1 MKPQTQTLSYEKVQ
15 AKDEKTH
22 PSLFAFTWPIFIEI
36 SLHMLMGSA
45 DTLMLSQYSD
55 NSVAAVGVSNQ
66 LLNLLIVMFSFI
78 TTGTTIVI
86 AQLLGADRKQEATQ
100 VAYVSLGTNF
110 LISFVISLLMFVFAV
125 PILHMMGLSSE
136 LMPDASV
143 FLQIVG
149 LLSFIQAL
157 IMTYSA
163 ILKSYGYSRDTMYVT
178 IGMNLLNVA
187 GNYLVIFG
195 PFGFPV
201 LGVMGVAFSTSL
213 ARLIGL
219 MAMILIVRGRI
230 GLRFSLKSM
239 FHIQRTHLKKL
250 LKIGVP
256 SAGEQLSYNGSQMI
270 ITLFITFMGTQALA
284 AKVYTQNLMMFI
296 MLFGAAISQGT
307 QILIGRHIGAKEFDA
322 AYRRCM
328 KSLYWAIAISLLSS
342 TALSLSSTHLLTF
355 FTSNHEII
363 QIAATLLLLT
373 IILEPGRSFN
383 MVIINS
389 LRAAGDAKFPVYM
402 AMISMWGIGIPIAY
416 LLGIQLEMGLIGVW
430 LSFIVDEWVRGI
442 FMYKRWRSRVWTE
455 YRFSST

>member
-1 MKPQTQTLSYEKVQ
+1 MKPQALTIQKVQ
-15 AKDEKTH
+15 AKSEKSH
-22 PSLFAFTWPIFIEI
+22 PSLFALTWPIFIEI
-36 SLHMLMGSA
+36 SLYMLMGSA

-86 AQLLGADRKQEATQ
+86 AQLLGAGRNQEATL

-110 LISFVISLLMFVFAV
+110 LISFAISLLMFVLAV
-125 PILHMMGLSSE
+125 PILHIMGLSSE
-136 LMPDASV
+136 LMPDATV

-163 ILKSYGYSRDTMYVT
+163 ILKSYGFTRDTMYVT

-201 LGVMGVAFSTSL
+201 LGVMGVALSTSF

-219 MAMILIVRGRI
+219 TAMILIVRNRI
-230 GLRFSLKSM
+230 GLQFSFKQM
-239 FHIQRTHLKKL
+239 FYIQRTHLKKL
-250 LKIGVP
+250 LKIGIP

-307 QILIGRHIGAKEFDA
+307 QILIGRLIGAKEFDA

-342 TALSLSSTHLLTF
+342 TALSLSSTHLLIF
-355 FTSNHEII
+355 FTSNSEII
-363 QIAATLLLLT
+363 QIASLLLILT

-383 MVIINS
+383 IVIINS

-402 AMISMWGIGIPIAY
+402 AMISMWGIGLPIAY

-430 LSFIVDEWVRGI
+430 ISFIVDEWVRGI
-442 FMYKRWRSRVWTE
+442 FMYRRWRSRVWTE
-455 YRFSST
+455 YRFTST

>member
-1 MKPQTQTLSYEKVQ
+1 
-15 AKDEKTH
+15 
-22 PSLFAFTWPIFIEI
+22 
-36 SLHMLMGSA
+36 
-45 DTLMLSQYSD
+45 
-55 NSVAAVGVSNQ
+55 
-66 LLNLLIVMFSFI
+66 MFSFI

-86 AQLLGADRKQEATQ
+86 AQLLGASRKQEATQ

-110 LISFVISLLMFVFAV
+110 LISFVISLLMFVLAV

-136 LMPDASV
+136 LMPDATV

-163 ILKSYGYSRDTMYVT
+163 ILKSYGFTRDTMYVT

-201 LGVMGVAFSTSL
+201 LGVMGVALSTSF

-219 MAMILIVRGRI
+219 TAMILIVRHRI
-230 GLRFSLKSM
+230 GLRFSFKRM
-239 FHIQRTHLKKL
+239 FYIQRTHLKKL
-250 LKIGVP
+250 LKIGIP

-307 QILIGRHIGAKEFDA
+307 QILIGRLIGAKEFDA

-355 FTSNHEII
+355 FTSNSEII
-363 QIAATLLLLT
+363 QIASLLLILT

-402 AMISMWGIGIPIAY
+402 AMISMWGIGLPIAY

-430 LSFIVDEWVRGI
+430 ISFIVDEWVRGI
-442 FMYKRWRSRVWTE
+442 FMYRRWRSRVWKE
-455 YRFSST
+455 YRFTST

>member
-1 MKPQTQTLSYEKVQ
+1 MKPQALTIQKVQ
-15 AKDEKTH
+15 AKSEKSH
-22 PSLFAFTWPIFIEI
+22 PSLFALTWPIFIEI
-36 SLHMLMGSA
+36 SLYMLMGSA

-86 AQLLGADRKQEATQ
+86 AQLLGASRKQEATQ

-110 LISFVISLLMFVFAV
+110 LISFVISLLMFVLAV

-136 LMPDASV
+136 LMPDATV

-163 ILKSYGYSRDTMYVT
+163 ILKSYGFTRDTMYVT

-201 LGVMGVAFSTSL
+201 LGVMGVALSTSF

-219 MAMILIVRGRI
+219 TAMILIVRHRI
-230 GLRFSLKSM
+230 GLRFSFKRM
-239 FHIQRTHLKKL
+239 FYIQRTHLKKL
-250 LKIGVP
+250 LKIGIP

-307 QILIGRHIGAKEFDA
+307 QILIGRLIGAKEFDA

-355 FTSNHEII
+355 FTSNSEII
-363 QIAATLLLLT
+363 QIASLLLILT

-402 AMISMWGIGIPIAY
+402 AMISMWGIGLPIAY
-416 LLGIQLEMGLIGVW
+416 LLGIQFEMGLIGVW
-430 LSFIVDEWVRGI
+430 ISFIVDEWVRGI
-442 FMYKRWRSRVWTE
+442 FMYRRWRSRVWTE
-455 YRFSST
+455 YRFTST

>member
-1 MKPQTQTLSYEKVQ
+1 MKPQALTIQKVQ
-15 AKDEKTH
+15 AKSEKSH
-22 PSLFAFTWPIFIEI
+22 PSLFALTWPIFIEI
-36 SLHMLMGSA
+36 SLYMLMGSA

-86 AQLLGADRKQEATQ
+86 AQLLGAGRKQEATQ

-110 LISFVISLLMFVFAV
+110 LISFVISLLMFVLAV

-136 LMPDASV
+136 LMPDATV

-163 ILKSYGYSRDTMYVT
+163 ILKSYGFTRDTMYVT

-201 LGVMGVAFSTSL
+201 LGVMGVALSTSF

-219 MAMILIVRGRI
+219 TAMILIVRHRI
-230 GLRFSLKSM
+230 GLRFSFKRM
-239 FHIQRTHLKKL
+239 FYIQRTHLKKL
-250 LKIGVP
+250 LKIGIP

-270 ITLFITFMGTQALA
+270 ITLFIPFMGTQALA

-307 QILIGRHIGAKEFDA
+307 QILIGRLIGAKEFDA

-328 KSLYWAIAISLLSS
+328 KSLYWAIGISLLSS
-342 TALSLSSTHLLTF
+342 TALSLSSTHLLT
-355 FTSNHEII
+355 
-363 QIAATLLLLT
+363 
-373 IILEPGRSFN
+373 
-383 MVIINS
+383 
-389 LRAAGDAKFPVYM
+389 
-402 AMISMWGIGIPIAY
+402 
-416 LLGIQLEMGLIGVW
+416 
-430 LSFIVDEWVRGI
+430 
-442 FMYKRWRSRVWTE
+442 
-455 YRFSST
+455 

>member
-1 MKPQTQTLSYEKVQ
+1 MKPQALTIQKVQ
-15 AKDEKTH
+15 AKSEKSH
-22 PSLFAFTWPIFIEI
+22 PSLFALTWPIFIEI
-36 SLHMLMGSA
+36 SLYMLMGSA

-86 AQLLGADRKQEATQ
+86 AQLLGASRKQEATQ

-110 LISFVISLLMFVFAV
+110 LISFVISLLMFVLAV

-136 LMPDASV
+136 LMPDATV

-163 ILKSYGYSRDTMYVT
+163 ILKSYGFTRDTMYVT

-201 LGVMGVAFSTSL
+201 LGVMGVALSTSF

-219 MAMILIVRGRI
+219 TAMILIVRHRI
-230 GLRFSLKSM
+230 GLQFSFKRM
-239 FHIQRTHLKKL
+239 FYIQRTHLKKL
-250 LKIGVP
+250 LKIGIP

-307 QILIGRHIGAKEFDA
+307 QILIGRLIGAKEFDA

-355 FTSNHEII
+355 FTSNSEII
-363 QIAATLLLLT
+363 QIASLLLILT

-402 AMISMWGIGIPIAY
+402 AMISMWGIGLPIAY

-430 LSFIVDEWVRGI
+430 ISFIVDEWVRGI
-442 FMYKRWRSRVWTE
+442 FMYRRWRSRIWTE
-455 YRFSST
+455 YRFTST

>member
-1 MKPQTQTLSYEKVQ
+1 MKPQALTIQKVQ
-15 AKDEKTH
+15 AKSEKSH
-22 PSLFAFTWPIFIEI
+22 PSLFALTWPIFIEI
-36 SLHMLMGSA
+36 SLYMLMGSA

-86 AQLLGADRKQEATQ
+86 AQLLGAGRKQDATQ

-110 LISFVISLLMFVFAV
+110 LISFVISLLMFVLAV

-136 LMPDASV
+136 LMPDATV

-163 ILKSYGYSRDTMYVT
+163 ILKSYGFTRDTMYVT

-201 LGVMGVAFSTSL
+201 LGVMGVALSTSF

-219 MAMILIVRGRI
+219 TAMILIVRHRI
-230 GLRFSLKSM
+230 GLQFSFKRM
-239 FHIQRTHLKKL
+239 FYIQRTHLKKL
-250 LKIGVP
+250 LKIGIP

-307 QILIGRHIGAKEFDA
+307 QILIGRLIGAKEFDA

-355 FTSNHEII
+355 FTSNSEII
-363 QIAATLLLLT
+363 QIASLLLILT

-402 AMISMWGIGIPIAY
+402 AMISMWGIGLPIAY

-430 LSFIVDEWVRGI
+430 ISFIVDEWVRGI
-442 FMYKRWRSRVWTE
+442 FMYRRWRSRVWTE
-455 YRFSST
+455 YRFTST

>member
-1 MKPQTQTLSYEKVQ
+1 MKSQTLSYEKVQ

-22 PSLFAFTWPIFIEI
+22 PSLFALTWPIFIEI
-36 SLHMLMGSA
+36 SLYMLMGSA

-110 LISFVISLLMFVFAV
+110 LISFVISLLMFMLAV

-136 LMPDASV
+136 LMPDAAV

-163 ILKSYGYSRDTMYVT
+163 ILKSYGYTRDTMYVT

-219 MAMILIVRGRI
+219 MAMILIVRRRI

-239 FHIQRTHLKKL
+239 FHIQRTHLKRL
-250 LKIGVP
+250 LKIGIP

-402 AMISMWGIGIPIAY
+402 AMISMWGIGLPIAY

-430 LSFIVDEWVRGI
+430 ISFIVDEWIRGI
-442 FMYKRWRSRVWTE
+442 FMYRRWRSRVWTE

>member
-1 MKPQTQTLSYEKVQ
+1 MKSQTLSYEKVQ

-22 PSLFAFTWPIFIEI
+22 PSLFALTWPIFIEI
-36 SLHMLMGSA
+36 SLYMLMGSA

-86 AQLLGADRKQEATQ
+86 AQLLGADRKQEAAQ

-110 LISFVISLLMFVFAV
+110 LISFVISLLMFVLAV

-136 LMPDASV
+136 LMPDAAV

-163 ILKSYGYSRDTMYVT
+163 ILKSYGYTRDTMYVT

-219 MAMILIVRGRI
+219 MAMILIVGRRI

-250 LKIGVP
+250 LKIGIP

-328 KSLYWAIAISLLSS
+328 KSLYWAIGISLLSS

-355 FTSNHEII
+355 FTSNREII

-402 AMISMWGIGIPIAY
+402 AMISMWGIGLPIAY
-416 LLGIQLEMGLIGVW
+416 LLGIQLEMGLIGIW
-430 LSFIVDEWVRGI
+430 ISFIVDEWVRGI
-442 FMYKRWRSRVWTE
+442 FMYRRWRSRVWTE

>member
-1 MKPQTQTLSYEKVQ
+1 MKPQALTIQKVQ
-15 AKDEKTH
+15 AKSEKSH
-22 PSLFAFTWPIFIEI
+22 PSLFALTWPIFIEI
-36 SLHMLMGSA
+36 SLYMLMGSA

-86 AQLLGADRKQEATQ
+86 AQLLGAGRKQEATL

-110 LISFVISLLMFVFAV
+110 LISFVISLLMFVLAV
-125 PILHMMGLSSE
+125 PILHIMGLSSE
-136 LMPDASV
+136 LMPDATV

-163 ILKSYGYSRDTMYVT
+163 ILKSYGFTRDTMYVT

-201 LGVMGVAFSTSL
+201 LGVMGVALSTSF

-219 MAMILIVRGRI
+219 TAMILIVRHRI
-230 GLRFSLKSM
+230 GLRFSFKRM
-239 FHIQRTHLKKL
+239 FYIQRTHLKKL
-250 LKIGVP
+250 LKIGIP

-307 QILIGRHIGAKEFDA
+307 QILIGRLIGAKEFDA

-355 FTSNHEII
+355 FTSNSEII
-363 QIAATLLLLT
+363 QIASLLLILT
-373 IILEPGRSFN
+373 IVLEPGRSFN

-402 AMISMWGIGIPIAY
+402 AMISMWGIGLPIAY

-430 LSFIVDEWVRGI
+430 ISFIVDEWVRGI
-442 FMYKRWRSRVWTE
+442 FMYRRWRSRVWTE
-455 YRFSST
+455 YRFTST

>member
-1 MKPQTQTLSYEKVQ
+1 MKPQALTIQKVQ
-15 AKDEKTH
+15 AKSEKSH
-22 PSLFAFTWPIFIEI
+22 PSLFALTWPIFIEI
-36 SLHMLMGSA
+36 SLYMLMGSA

-86 AQLLGADRKQEATQ
+86 AQLLGAGRKQEATQ

-110 LISFVISLLMFVFAV
+110 LISFVISLLMFVLAV
-125 PILHMMGLSSE
+125 PILTMMGLSSE
-136 LMPDASV
+136 LMPDATV

-163 ILKSYGYSRDTMYVT
+163 ILKSYGFTRDTMYVT
-178 IGMNLLNVA
+178 IGMNVLNVA

-201 LGVMGVAFSTSL
+201 LGVMGVALSTSF

-219 MAMILIVRGRI
+219 TAMILIVRHRI
-230 GLRFSLKSM
+230 GLRFSFKRM
-239 FHIQRTHLKKL
+239 FYIQRTHLKKL
-250 LKIGVP
+250 LKIGIP

-307 QILIGRHIGAKEFDA
+307 QILIGRLIGAKEFDA

-355 FTSNHEII
+355 FTSNSEII
-363 QIAATLLLLT
+363 QIASLLLILT

-402 AMISMWGIGIPIAY
+402 AMISMWGIGLPIAY

-430 LSFIVDEWVRGI
+430 ISFIVDEWVRGI
-442 FMYKRWRSRVWTE
+442 FMYRRWRSRVWTE
-455 YRFSST
+455 YRFTST

>member
-1 MKPQTQTLSYEKVQ
+1 MKPQALTIQKVQ
-15 AKDEKTH
+15 AKSEKSH
-22 PSLFAFTWPIFIEI
+22 PSLFALTWPIFIEI
-36 SLHMLMGSA
+36 SLYMLMGSA

-86 AQLLGADRKQEATQ
+86 AQLLGAGRNQEATL

-110 LISFVISLLMFVFAV
+110 LISFVISLLMFVLAV
-125 PILHMMGLSSE
+125 PILHIMGLSSE
-136 LMPDASV
+136 LMPDATV

-163 ILKSYGYSRDTMYVT
+163 ILKSYGFTRDTMYVT

-201 LGVMGVAFSTSL
+201 LGVMGVALSTSF

-219 MAMILIVRGRI
+219 TAMILIVRHRI
-230 GLRFSLKSM
+230 GLRFSFKRM
-239 FHIQRTHLKKL
+239 FYIQRTHLKKL
-250 LKIGVP
+250 LKIGIP

-307 QILIGRHIGAKEFDA
+307 QILIGRLIGAKEFDA

-328 KSLYWAIAISLLSS
+328 KSLYWAIAISLISS

-355 FTSNHEII
+355 FTSNSEII
-363 QIAATLLLLT
+363 QIASLLLILT
-373 IILEPGRSFN
+373 IVLEPGRSFN

-402 AMISMWGIGIPIAY
+402 AMISMWGIGLPIAY

-430 LSFIVDEWVRGI
+430 ISFIVDEWVRGI
-442 FMYKRWRSRVWTE
+442 FMYRRWRSRVWTD
-455 YRFSST
+455 YRFTST

>member
-1 MKPQTQTLSYEKVQ
+1 MKPQALTIQKVQ
-15 AKDEKTH
+15 AKSEKFH
-22 PSLFAFTWPIFIEI
+22 PSLFALTWPIFIEI
-36 SLHMLMGSA
+36 SLYMLMGSA

-86 AQLLGADRKQEATQ
+86 AQLLGAGRKQEATQ

-110 LISFVISLLMFVFAV
+110 LISFVISLLMFVLAV

-136 LMPDASV
+136 LMPDATV

-163 ILKSYGYSRDTMYVT
+163 ILKSYGFTRDTMYVT

-201 LGVMGVAFSTSL
+201 LGVMGVALSTSF

-219 MAMILIVRGRI
+219 TAMILIVRHRI
-230 GLRFSLKSM
+230 GLRFSFKRM
-239 FHIQRTHLKKL
+239 FYIQRTHLKKL
-250 LKIGVP
+250 LKIGIP

-307 QILIGRHIGAKEFDA
+307 QILIGRLIGAKEFDA

-355 FTSNHEII
+355 FTSNSEII
-363 QIAATLLLLT
+363 QIASVLLILT

-402 AMISMWGIGIPIAY
+402 AMISMWGIGLPIAY

-430 LSFIVDEWVRGI
+430 ISFIVDEWVRGI
-442 FMYKRWRSRVWTE
+442 FMYRRWRSRVWTE
-455 YRFSST
+455 YRFTST

>member
-1 MKPQTQTLSYEKVQ
+1 MKPQALTIQKVQ
-15 AKDEKTH
+15 AKSEKSH
-22 PSLFAFTWPIFIEI
+22 PSLFALTWPIFIEI
-36 SLHMLMGSA
+36 SLYMLMGSA

-86 AQLLGADRKQEATQ
+86 AQLLGAGRKQEATQ

-110 LISFVISLLMFVFAV
+110 LISFVISLLMFVLAV

-136 LMPDASV
+136 LMPDATV

-163 ILKSYGYSRDTMYVT
+163 ILKSYGFTRDTMYVT

-195 PFGFPV
+195 PFGLPV
-201 LGVMGVAFSTSL
+201 LGVMGVALSTSF

-219 MAMILIVRGRI
+219 TAMILFVRHRI
-230 GLRFSLKSM
+230 GLQFSFKQM
-239 FHIQRTHLKKL
+239 FYIQRTHLKKL
-250 LKIGVP
+250 LKIGIP

-307 QILIGRHIGAKEFDA
+307 QILIGRLIGAKEFDA

-355 FTSNHEII
+355 FTSNSEII
-363 QIAATLLLLT
+363 QIASVLLILT

-402 AMISMWGIGIPIAY
+402 AMISMWGIGLPIAY

-430 LSFIVDEWVRGI
+430 ISFIVDEWIRGI
-442 FMYKRWRSRVWTE
+442 FMYRRWRSRVWTE
-455 YRFSST
+455 YRFTST

>member
-1 MKPQTQTLSYEKVQ
+1 MKPQALTIQKVQ
-15 AKDEKTH
+15 AKSEKSH
-22 PSLFAFTWPIFIEI
+22 PSLFALTWPIFIEI
-36 SLHMLMGSA
+36 SLYMLMGSA

-86 AQLLGADRKQEATQ
+86 AQLLGASRKQEATQ

-110 LISFVISLLMFVFAV
+110 LISFVISLLMFVLAV

-136 LMPDASV
+136 LMPDATV

-163 ILKSYGYSRDTMYVT
+163 ILKSYGFTRDTMYVT

-201 LGVMGVAFSTSL
+201 LGVMGVALSTSF

-219 MAMILIVRGRI
+219 TAMILIVRHRI
-230 GLRFSLKSM
+230 GLRFSFKRM
-239 FHIQRTHLKKL
+239 FYIQRTHLKKL
-250 LKIGVP
+250 LKIGIP

-270 ITLFITFMGTQALA
+270 ITLFITFMSTQALA

-307 QILIGRHIGAKEFDA
+307 QILIGRLIGAKEFDA

-355 FTSNHEII
+355 FTSNSEII
-363 QIAATLLLLT
+363 QIASVLLILT

-402 AMISMWGIGIPIAY
+402 AMISMWGIGLPIAY

-430 LSFIVDEWVRGI
+430 ISFIVDEWVRGI
-442 FMYKRWRSRVWTE
+442 FMYRRWRSRVWTE
-455 YRFSST
+455 YRFTST

>member
-1 MKPQTQTLSYEKVQ
+1 MKSQTLSYEKVQ

-22 PSLFAFTWPIFIEI
+22 PSLFALTWPIFIEI
-36 SLHMLMGSA
+36 SLYMLMGSA

-86 AQLLGADRKQEATQ
+86 SQLLGADRKQEATQ

-110 LISFVISLLMFVFAV
+110 LISFVISLLMFMLAV

-136 LMPDASV
+136 LMPDAAV

-163 ILKSYGYSRDTMYVT
+163 ILKSYGYTRDTMYVT

-219 MAMILIVRGRI
+219 MAMILIVRRRI

-250 LKIGVP
+250 LKIGIP

-328 KSLYWAIAISLLSS
+328 KSLFWAIAISLLSS

-402 AMISMWGIGIPIAY
+402 AMISMWGIGLPIAY
-416 LLGIQLEMGLIGVW
+416 LLGIQLEMGLIGIW
-430 LSFIVDEWVRGI
+430 ISFIVDEWVRGI
-442 FMYKRWRSRVWTE
+442 FMYRRWRSRVWTE

>member
-1 MKPQTQTLSYEKVQ
+1 MKPQALTIQKVQ
-15 AKDEKTH
+15 AKSEKSH
-22 PSLFAFTWPIFIEI
+22 PSLFALTWPIFIEI
-36 SLHMLMGSA
+36 SLYMLMGSA

-86 AQLLGADRKQEATQ
+86 AQLLGAGRKQEATQ

-110 LISFVISLLMFVFAV
+110 LISFVISLLMFVLAV

-136 LMPDASV
+136 LMPDATV

-163 ILKSYGYSRDTMYVT
+163 ILKSYGFTRDTMYVT

-201 LGVMGVAFSTSL
+201 LGVMGVALSTSF

-219 MAMILIVRGRI
+219 TAMILIVRHRI
-230 GLRFSLKSM
+230 GLQFSFKQT
-239 FHIQRTHLKKL
+239 FYIQRTHLKKL
-250 LKIGVP
+250 LKIGIP

-307 QILIGRHIGAKEFDA
+307 QILIGRLIGAKEFDA

-355 FTSNHEII
+355 FTSNSEII
-363 QIAATLLLLT
+363 QIASLLLILT

-402 AMISMWGIGIPIAY
+402 AMISMWGIGLPIAY

-430 LSFIVDEWVRGI
+430 ISFIVDEWVRGI
-442 FMYKRWRSRVWTE
+442 FMYRRWRSRVWTE
-455 YRFSST
+455 YRFTST

>member
-1 MKPQTQTLSYEKVQ
+1 MKPQALTIQKVQ
-15 AKDEKTH
+15 AKSEKSH
-22 PSLFAFTWPIFIEI
+22 PSLFALTWPIFIEI
-36 SLHMLMGSA
+36 SLYMLMGSA

-78 TTGTTIVI
+78 ATGTTIVI
-86 AQLLGADRKQEATQ
+86 AQLLGASRKQEATQ

-110 LISFVISLLMFVFAV
+110 LISFVISLLMFVLAV

-136 LMPDASV
+136 LMPDATV

-163 ILKSYGYSRDTMYVT
+163 ILKSYGFTRDTMYVT

-201 LGVMGVAFSTSL
+201 LGVMGVALSTSF

-219 MAMILIVRGRI
+219 TAMILIVRHRI
-230 GLRFSLKSM
+230 GLRFSFKRM
-239 FHIQRTHLKKL
+239 FYIQRTHLKKL
-250 LKIGVP
+250 LKIGIP

-307 QILIGRHIGAKEFDA
+307 QILIGRLIGAKEFDA

-355 FTSNHEII
+355 FTSNSEII
-363 QIAATLLLLT
+363 QIASLLLILT

-402 AMISMWGIGIPIAY
+402 AMISMWGIGLPIAY

-430 LSFIVDEWVRGI
+430 ISFIVDEWVRGI
-442 FMYKRWRSRVWTE
+442 FMYRRWRSRVWTE
-455 YRFSST
+455 YRFTST

>member
-1 MKPQTQTLSYEKVQ
+1 MKPQALTIQKVQ
-15 AKDEKTH
+15 AKSEKSH
-22 PSLFAFTWPIFIEI
+22 PSLFALTWPIFIEI
-36 SLHMLMGSA
+36 SLYMLMGSA

-86 AQLLGADRKQEATQ
+86 AQLLGAGRKQEATQ

-110 LISFVISLLMFVFAV
+110 LISFVISLLMFVLAV

-136 LMPDASV
+136 LMPDATV

-163 ILKSYGYSRDTMYVT
+163 ILKSYGFTRDTMYVT

-201 LGVMGVAFSTSL
+201 LGVMGVALSTSF

-219 MAMILIVRGRI
+219 TAMILIVRHRI
-230 GLRFSLKSM
+230 GLQFSFKRM
-239 FHIQRTHLKKL
+239 FYIQRTHLKKL
-250 LKIGVP
+250 LKIGIP

-307 QILIGRHIGAKEFDA
+307 QILIGRLIGAKEFDA

-355 FTSNHEII
+355 FTSNSEII
-363 QIAATLLLLT
+363 QIASVLLILT

-402 AMISMWGIGIPIAY
+402 AMISMWGIGLPIAY

-430 LSFIVDEWVRGI
+430 ISFIVDEWVRGI
-442 FMYKRWRSRVWTE
+442 FMYRRWRSRVWTE
-455 YRFSST
+455 YRFTST

>member
-1 MKPQTQTLSYEKVQ
+1 MKPQALTIQKVQ
-15 AKDEKTH
+15 AKSEKSH
-22 PSLFAFTWPIFIEI
+22 PSLFALTWPIFIEI
-36 SLHMLMGSA
+36 SLYMLMGSA

-55 NSVAAVGVSNQ
+55 NGVAAVGVSNQ

-86 AQLLGADRKQEATQ
+86 AQLLGASRKQEATQ

-110 LISFVISLLMFVFAV
+110 LISFVISLLMFVLAV

-136 LMPDASV
+136 LMPDATV

-163 ILKSYGYSRDTMYVT
+163 ILKSYGFTRDTMYVT

-201 LGVMGVAFSTSL
+201 LGVMGVALSTSF

-219 MAMILIVRGRI
+219 TAMILIVRHRI
-230 GLRFSLKSM
+230 GLRFSFKRM
-239 FHIQRTHLKKL
+239 FYIQRTHLKKL
-250 LKIGVP
+250 LKIGIP

-307 QILIGRHIGAKEFDA
+307 QILIGRLIGAKEFDA

-355 FTSNHEII
+355 FTSNSEII
-363 QIAATLLLLT
+363 QIASLLLILT

-402 AMISMWGIGIPIAY
+402 AIISMWGIGLPIAY

-430 LSFIVDEWVRGI
+430 ISFIVDEWVRGI
-442 FMYKRWRSRVWTE
+442 FMYRRWRSRVWTE
-455 YRFSST
+455 YRFTST

>member
-1 MKPQTQTLSYEKVQ
+1 MKPQTLTIQKVQ
-15 AKDEKTH
+15 AKSEKSH
-22 PSLFAFTWPIFIEI
+22 PSLFALTWPIFIEI
-36 SLHMLMGSA
+36 SLYMLMGSA

-86 AQLLGADRKQEATQ
+86 AQLLGAGRKQEATQ

-110 LISFVISLLMFVFAV
+110 LISFVISLLMFVLAV

-136 LMPDASV
+136 LMPDATV

-163 ILKSYGYSRDTMYVT
+163 ILKSYGFTRDTMYVT
-178 IGMNLLNVA
+178 IGMNLLNIA
-187 GNYLVIFG
+187 GNYLIIFG

-201 LGVMGVAFSTSL
+201 LGVMGVALSTSF

-219 MAMILIVRGRI
+219 TAMILIVRHRI
-230 GLRFSLKSM
+230 GLRFSFKRM
-239 FHIQRTHLKKL
+239 FYIQRTHLKKL
-250 LKIGVP
+250 LKIGIP

-307 QILIGRHIGAKEFDA
+307 QILIGRLIGAKEFDA

-355 FTSNHEII
+355 FTSNSEII
-363 QIAATLLLLT
+363 QTASLLLILT
-373 IILEPGRSFN
+373 MILEPGRSFN

-402 AMISMWGIGIPIAY
+402 AMISMWGIGLPIAY

-430 LSFIVDEWVRGI
+430 ISFIVDEWVRGI
-442 FMYKRWRSRVWTE
+442 FMYRRWRSRVWTE
-455 YRFSST
+455 YRFTST

>member
-1 MKPQTQTLSYEKVQ
+1 MKPQALTIQKVQ
-15 AKDEKTH
+15 AKSEKSH
-22 PSLFAFTWPIFIEI
+22 PSLFALTWPIFIEI
-36 SLHMLMGSA
+36 SLYMLMGSA

-86 AQLLGADRKQEATQ
+86 AQLLGAGRKQEATQ

-110 LISFVISLLMFVFAV
+110 LISFVISLLMFVLAV

-136 LMPDASV
+136 LMPDATV

-163 ILKSYGYSRDTMYVT
+163 ILKSYGFTRDTMYVT

-195 PFGFPV
+195 PFGLPV
-201 LGVMGVAFSTSL
+201 LGVMGVALSTSF

-219 MAMILIVRGRI
+219 TAMILIVRHRI
-230 GLRFSLKSM
+230 GLQYSFKQM
-239 FHIQRTHLKKL
+239 FYIQRTHLKKL
-250 LKIGVP
+250 LKIGIP

-307 QILIGRHIGAKEFDA
+307 QILIGRLIGAKEFDA

-355 FTSNHEII
+355 FTSNSEII
-363 QIAATLLLLT
+363 QIASLLLILT

-402 AMISMWGIGIPIAY
+402 AMISMWGIGLPIAY

-430 LSFIVDEWVRGI
+430 ISFIVDEWVRGI
-442 FMYKRWRSRVWTE
+442 FMYRRWRSRVWTD
-455 YRFSST
+455 YRFTST

>member
-1 MKPQTQTLSYEKVQ
+1 MKSQTLSYEKVQ

-22 PSLFAFTWPIFIEI
+22 PSLFALTWPIFIEI
-36 SLHMLMGSA
+36 SLYMLMGSA

-110 LISFVISLLMFVFAV
+110 LISFVISLLMFMLAV

-136 LMPDASV
+136 LMPDAAV

-163 ILKSYGYSRDTMYVT
+163 ILKSYGYTRDTMYVT

-219 MAMILIVRGRI
+219 MAIILIVRRRI
-230 GLRFSLKSM
+230 GLCFSLKSM

-250 LKIGVP
+250 LKIGIP

-402 AMISMWGIGIPIAY
+402 AMISMWGIGLPIAY

-430 LSFIVDEWVRGI
+430 ISFIVDEWVRGI
-442 FMYKRWRSRVWTE
+442 FMYRRWRSRVWTE

>member
-1 MKPQTQTLSYEKVQ
+1 MKPQALTIQKVQ
-15 AKDEKTH
+15 AKSEKSH
-22 PSLFAFTWPIFIEI
+22 PSLFALTWPIFIEI
-36 SLHMLMGSA
+36 SLYMLMGSA

-86 AQLLGADRKQEATQ
+86 AQLLGAGRNQEATL

-110 LISFVISLLMFVFAV
+110 LISFVISLLMFVLAV
-125 PILHMMGLSSE
+125 PILHIMGLSSE
-136 LMPDASV
+136 LMPDATV

-163 ILKSYGYSRDTMYVT
+163 ILKSYGFTRDTMYVT

-201 LGVMGVAFSTSL
+201 LGVMGVALSTSF

-219 MAMILIVRGRI
+219 TAMILIVRHRI
-230 GLRFSLKSM
+230 GLRFSFKRM
-239 FHIQRTHLKKL
+239 FYIQRTHLKKL
-250 LKIGVP
+250 LKIGIP

-307 QILIGRHIGAKEFDA
+307 QILIGRLIGAKEFDA

-355 FTSNHEII
+355 FTSNSEII
-363 QIAATLLLLT
+363 QIASLLLILT
-373 IILEPGRSFN
+373 IVLEPGRSFN

-402 AMISMWGIGIPIAY
+402 AMISMWGIGLPIAY

-430 LSFIVDEWVRGI
+430 ISFIVDEWVRGI
-442 FMYKRWRSRVWTE
+442 FMYRRWRSRVWTD
-455 YRFSST
+455 YRFTST

>member
-1 MKPQTQTLSYEKVQ
+1 MKPQALTIQKVQ
-15 AKDEKTH
+15 AKSEKSH
-22 PSLFAFTWPIFIEI
+22 PSLFALTWPIFIEI
-36 SLHMLMGSA
+36 SLYMLMGSA

-86 AQLLGADRKQEATQ
+86 AQLLGAGRNQEATL

-110 LISFVISLLMFVFAV
+110 LISFVISLLMFVLAV
-125 PILHMMGLSSE
+125 PILHIMGLSSE
-136 LMPDASV
+136 LMPDATV

-163 ILKSYGYSRDTMYVT
+163 ILKSYGFTRDTMYVT

-201 LGVMGVAFSTSL
+201 LGVMGVALSTSF

-219 MAMILIVRGRI
+219 TAMILIVRHRI
-230 GLRFSLKSM
+230 GLRFSFKRM
-239 FHIQRTHLKKL
+239 FYIQRTHLKKL
-250 LKIGVP
+250 LKIGIP

-307 QILIGRHIGAKEFDA
+307 QILIGRLIGAKEFDA

-355 FTSNHEII
+355 FTSNSEII
-363 QIAATLLLLT
+363 QIASLLLILT
-373 IILEPGRSFN
+373 IVLEPGRSFN

-402 AMISMWGIGIPIAY
+402 AMISMWGIGLPIAY

-430 LSFIVDEWVRGI
+430 ISFIVDEWVRGI
-442 FMYKRWRSRVWTE
+442 FMYRRWRSRVWTE
-455 YRFSST
+455 YRFTST

>member
-1 MKPQTQTLSYEKVQ
+1 MKPQALTIQKVQ
-15 AKDEKTH
+15 AKSEKSH
-22 PSLFAFTWPIFIEI
+22 PSLFALTWPIFIEI
-36 SLHMLMGSA
+36 SLYMLMGSA

-86 AQLLGADRKQEATQ
+86 AQLLGAGRKQDATQ

-110 LISFVISLLMFVFAV
+110 LISFVISLLMFVLAV

-136 LMPDASV
+136 LMPDATV

-163 ILKSYGYSRDTMYVT
+163 ILKSYGFTRDTMYVT
-178 IGMNLLNVA
+178 IGMNLLNIA

-201 LGVMGVAFSTSL
+201 LGVMGVALSTSF

-219 MAMILIVRGRI
+219 TAMILIVRHRI
-230 GLRFSLKSM
+230 GLRFSFKRM
-239 FHIQRTHLKKL
+239 FYIQRTHLKKL
-250 LKIGVP
+250 LKIGIP

-307 QILIGRHIGAKEFDA
+307 QILIGRLIGAKEFDA

-355 FTSNHEII
+355 FTSNSEII
-363 QIAATLLLLT
+363 QIASLLLILT

-402 AMISMWGIGIPIAY
+402 AMISMWGIGLPIAY

-430 LSFIVDEWVRGI
+430 ISFIVDEWVRGI
-442 FMYKRWRSRVWTE
+442 FMYRRWRSRIWTE
-455 YRFSST
+455 YRFTST

>member
-1 MKPQTQTLSYEKVQ
+1 MKPQALTIQKVQ
-15 AKDEKTH
+15 AKSEKSH
-22 PSLFAFTWPIFIEI
+22 PSLFALTWPIFIEI
-36 SLHMLMGSA
+36 SLYMLMGSA

-86 AQLLGADRKQEATQ
+86 AQLLGGGRKQEATQ

-110 LISFVISLLMFVFAV
+110 LISFVISLLMFVLAV

-136 LMPDASV
+136 LMPDATV

-163 ILKSYGYSRDTMYVT
+163 ILKSYGFTRDTMYVT

-201 LGVMGVAFSTSL
+201 LGVMGVALSTSF

-219 MAMILIVRGRI
+219 TAMILIVRHRI
-230 GLRFSLKSM
+230 GLQFSFKRM
-239 FHIQRTHLKKL
+239 FYIQRTHLKKL
-250 LKIGVP
+250 LKIGIP

-307 QILIGRHIGAKEFDA
+307 QILIGRLIGAKEFDA

-355 FTSNHEII
+355 FTSNSKII
-363 QIAATLLLLT
+363 QIASLLLILT

-402 AMISMWGIGIPIAY
+402 AMISMWGIGLPIAY

-430 LSFIVDEWVRGI
+430 ISFIVDEWVRGI
-442 FMYKRWRSRVWTE
+442 FMYRRWRSRVWTE
-455 YRFSST
+455 YRFTST

>member
-1 MKPQTQTLSYEKVQ
+1 MKSQTLSYEKVQ

-22 PSLFAFTWPIFIEI
+22 PSLFALTWPIFIEI
-36 SLHMLMGSA
+36 SLYMLMGSA

-110 LISFVISLLMFVFAV
+110 LISFVISLLMFMLAV

-136 LMPDASV
+136 LMPDAAV

-163 ILKSYGYSRDTMYVT
+163 ILKSYGYTRDTMYVT

-219 MAMILIVRGRI
+219 MAMILIVRRRI

-239 FHIQRTHLKKL
+239 FHIQHTHLKKL
-250 LKIGVP
+250 LKIGIP

-402 AMISMWGIGIPIAY
+402 AMISMWGIGLPIAY

-430 LSFIVDEWVRGI
+430 ISFIVDEWVRGI
-442 FMYKRWRSRVWTE
+442 FMYRRWRSRVWTE

>member
-1 MKPQTQTLSYEKVQ
+1 MKPQTLSYEKVQ
-15 AKDEKTH
+15 VKGEKTH
-22 PSLFAFTWPIFIEI
+22 PSLFALTWPIFIEI
-36 SLHMLMGSA
+36 SLYMLMGSA

-110 LISFVISLLMFVFAV
+110 LISFIISLLMFVLAV

-136 LMPDASV
+136 LMPDAAV
-143 FLQIVG
+143 FLQFVG

-163 ILKSYGYSRDTMYVT
+163 ILKSYGYTRDTMYVT

-219 MAMILIVRGRI
+219 MAMILIVRRRI

-250 LKIGVP
+250 LKIGIP

-402 AMISMWGIGIPIAY
+402 AMISMWGIGLPIAY
-416 LLGIQLEMGLIGVW
+416 LLGIQFEMGLIGVW
-430 LSFIVDEWVRGI
+430 ISFIVDEWIRGI
-442 FMYKRWRSRVWTE
+442 FMYRRWRSRVWTE

>member
-1 MKPQTQTLSYEKVQ
+1 MKPQALTIQKVQ
-15 AKDEKTH
+15 AKSEKSH
-22 PSLFAFTWPIFIEI
+22 PSLFALTWPIFIEI
-36 SLHMLMGSA
+36 SLYMLMGSA

-86 AQLLGADRKQEATQ
+86 AQLLGASRKQEATQ

-110 LISFVISLLMFVFAV
+110 LISFVISLLMFVLAV

-136 LMPDASV
+136 LMPDATV

-163 ILKSYGYSRDTMYVT
+163 ILKSYGFTRDTMYVT

-201 LGVMGVAFSTSL
+201 LGVMGVALSTSF

-219 MAMILIVRGRI
+219 TAMILIVRHRI
-230 GLRFSLKSM
+230 GLRFSFKRM
-239 FHIQRTHLKKL
+239 FYIQRTHLKKL
-250 LKIGVP
+250 LKIGIP

-307 QILIGRHIGAKEFDA
+307 QILIGRLIGAKEFDA

-355 FTSNHEII
+355 FTSNSEII
-363 QIAATLLLLT
+363 QIASLLLILT

-402 AMISMWGIGIPIAY
+402 AMISMWGIGLPIAY

-430 LSFIVDEWVRGI
+430 ISFIVDEWVRGI
-442 FMYKRWRSRVWTE
+442 FMYRRWRSRVWTG
-455 YRFSST
+455 YRFTST

>member
-1 MKPQTQTLSYEKVQ
+1 MKPQALTIQKVQ
-15 AKDEKTH
+15 AKSEKSH
-22 PSLFAFTWPIFIEI
+22 PSLFALTWPIFIEI
-36 SLHMLMGSA
+36 SLYMLMGSA

-86 AQLLGADRKQEATQ
+86 AQLLGAGRKQEATL

-110 LISFVISLLMFVFAV
+110 LISFVISLLMFVLAV
-125 PILHMMGLSSE
+125 PILHIMGLSSE
-136 LMPDASV
+136 LMPDATV

-163 ILKSYGYSRDTMYVT
+163 ILKSYGFTRDTMYVT

-201 LGVMGVAFSTSL
+201 LGVMGVALSTSF

-219 MAMILIVRGRI
+219 TAMILIVRHRI
-230 GLRFSLKSM
+230 GLRFSFKRM
-239 FHIQRTHLKKL
+239 FYIQRTHLKKL
-250 LKIGVP
+250 LKIGIP

-307 QILIGRHIGAKEFDA
+307 QILIGRLIGAKEFDA

-355 FTSNHEII
+355 FTSNSEII
-363 QIAATLLLLT
+363 QIASVLLILT

-402 AMISMWGIGIPIAY
+402 AMISMWGIGLPIAY

-430 LSFIVDEWVRGI
+430 ISFIVDEWIRGI
-442 FMYKRWRSRVWTE
+442 FMYRRWRSRVWTE
-455 YRFSST
+455 YRFTST

>member
-1 MKPQTQTLSYEKVQ
+1 MKPQALTIQKVQ
-15 AKDEKTH
+15 AKTEKSH
-22 PSLFAFTWPIFIEI
+22 PSLFALTWPIFIEI
-36 SLHMLMGSA
+36 SLYMLMGSA

-86 AQLLGADRKQEATQ
+86 AQLLGAGRKQEATQ

-110 LISFVISLLMFVFAV
+110 LISFVISLLMFVLAV

-136 LMPDASV
+136 LMPDATV

-163 ILKSYGYSRDTMYVT
+163 ILKSYGFTRDTMYVT

-201 LGVMGVAFSTSL
+201 LGVMGVALSTSF

-219 MAMILIVRGRI
+219 TAMILIVRHRI
-230 GLRFSLKSM
+230 GLRFSFKRM
-239 FHIQRTHLKKL
+239 FYIQRTHLKKL
-250 LKIGVP
+250 LKIGIP

-307 QILIGRHIGAKEFDA
+307 QILIGRLIGAKEFDA

-355 FTSNHEII
+355 FTSNSEII
-363 QIAATLLLLT
+363 QIASLLLILT

-402 AMISMWGIGIPIAY
+402 AMISMWGIGLPIAY

-430 LSFIVDEWVRGI
+430 ISFIVDEWVRGI
-442 FMYKRWRSRVWTE
+442 FMYRRWRSRVWTK
-455 YRFSST
+455 YRFTST

>member
-1 MKPQTQTLSYEKVQ
+1 MKPQALTIQKVQ
-15 AKDEKTH
+15 AKSEKSH
-22 PSLFAFTWPIFIEI
+22 PSLFALTWPIFIEI
-36 SLHMLMGSA
+36 SLYMLMGSA

-86 AQLLGADRKQEATQ
+86 AQLLGAGRKQEATQ

-110 LISFVISLLMFVFAV
+110 LISFVISLLMFVLSV
-125 PILHMMGLSSE
+125 PILTMMGLSSE
-136 LMPDASV
+136 LMPDATV

-163 ILKSYGYSRDTMYVT
+163 ILKSYGFTRDTMYVT

-201 LGVMGVAFSTSL
+201 LGVMGVALSTSF

-219 MAMILIVRGRI
+219 TAMILIVRHRI
-230 GLRFSLKSM
+230 GLQFSFKQM
-239 FHIQRTHLKKL
+239 FYIQRTHLKKL
-250 LKIGVP
+250 LKIGIP

-307 QILIGRHIGAKEFDA
+307 QILIGRLIGAKEFDA

-355 FTSNHEII
+355 FTSNSEII
-363 QIAATLLLLT
+363 QIASLLLILT

-402 AMISMWGIGIPIAY
+402 AMISMWGIGLPIAY

-430 LSFIVDEWVRGI
+430 ISFIVDEWVRGI
-442 FMYKRWRSRVWTE
+442 FMYRRWRSRVWTE
-455 YRFSST
+455 YRFTST

>member
-1 MKPQTQTLSYEKVQ
+1 MKPQALTIQKVQ
-15 AKDEKTH
+15 AKSEKSH
-22 PSLFAFTWPIFIEI
+22 PSLFALTWPIFIEI
-36 SLHMLMGSA
+36 SLYMLMGSA

-86 AQLLGADRKQEATQ
+86 AQLLGAGRKQEATQ

-110 LISFVISLLMFVFAV
+110 LISFVISLLMFVLAV

-136 LMPDASV
+136 LMPDATV

-163 ILKSYGYSRDTMYVT
+163 ILKSYGFTRDTMYVT

-201 LGVMGVAFSTSL
+201 LGVMGVALSTSF

-219 MAMILIVRGRI
+219 TAMILIVRHRI
-230 GLRFSLKSM
+230 GLRFSFKRM
-239 FHIQRTHLKKL
+239 FYIQRTHLKKL
-250 LKIGVP
+250 LKIGIP

-307 QILIGRHIGAKEFDA
+307 QILIGRLIGAKEFDA

-355 FTSNHEII
+355 FTSNSEII
-363 QIAATLLLLT
+363 QIASLLLILT
-373 IILEPGRSFN
+373 IVLEPGRSFN

-402 AMISMWGIGIPIAY
+402 AMISMWGIGLPIAY

-430 LSFIVDEWVRGI
+430 ISFIVDEWVRGI
-442 FMYKRWRSRVWTE
+442 FMYRRWRSRVWTE
-455 YRFSST
+455 YRFTST

>member
-1 MKPQTQTLSYEKVQ
+1 MKPQALTIQKVQ
-15 AKDEKTH
+15 AKSEKSH
-22 PSLFAFTWPIFIEI
+22 PSLFALTWPIFIEI
-36 SLHMLMGSA
+36 SLYMLMGSA

-86 AQLLGADRKQEATQ
+86 AQLLGASRKQEATQ

-110 LISFVISLLMFVFAV
+110 LISFVISLLMFVLAV

-136 LMPDASV
+136 LMPDATV

-163 ILKSYGYSRDTMYVT
+163 ILKSYGFTRDTMYVT

-201 LGVMGVAFSTSL
+201 LGVMGVALSTSF

-219 MAMILIVRGRI
+219 TAMILIVRHRI
-230 GLRFSLKSM
+230 GLQFSLKQM
-239 FHIQRTHLKKL
+239 FYIQRTHLKKL
-250 LKIGVP
+250 LKIGIP

-307 QILIGRHIGAKEFDA
+307 QILIGRLIGAKEFDA

-355 FTSNHEII
+355 FTSNSEII
-363 QIAATLLLLT
+363 QIASLLLILT

-402 AMISMWGIGIPIAY
+402 AMISMWGIGLPIAY

-430 LSFIVDEWVRGI
+430 ISFIVDEWVRGI
-442 FMYKRWRSRVWTE
+442 FMYRRWRSRVWTD
-455 YRFSST
+455 YRFTST

>member
-1 MKPQTQTLSYEKVQ
+1 MKSQTLSYEKVQ

-22 PSLFAFTWPIFIEI
+22 PSLFALTWPIFIEI
-36 SLHMLMGSA
+36 SLYMLMGSA

-110 LISFVISLLMFVFAV
+110 LISFVISLLMFVLAV

-136 LMPDASV
+136 LMPDAAV

-163 ILKSYGYSRDTMYVT
+163 ILKSYGYTRDTMYVT

-219 MAMILIVRGRI
+219 MAMILIVRRRI

-239 FHIQRTHLKKL
+239 FHIQRTHLKRL
-250 LKIGVP
+250 LKIGIP

-402 AMISMWGIGIPIAY
+402 AMISMWGIGLPIAY
-416 LLGIQLEMGLIGVW
+416 LLGIQFEMGLIGVW
-430 LSFIVDEWVRGI
+430 ISFIVDEWVRGI
-442 FMYKRWRSRVWTE
+442 FMYRRWRSRVWTE

>member
-1 MKPQTQTLSYEKVQ
+1 MKPQALTIQKVQ
-15 AKDEKTH
+15 AKSEKSH
-22 PSLFAFTWPIFIEI
+22 PSLFALTWPIFIEI
-36 SLHMLMGSA
+36 SLYMLMGSA

-86 AQLLGADRKQEATQ
+86 AQLLGASRKQEATQ

-110 LISFVISLLMFVFAV
+110 LISFVISLLMFVLAV

-136 LMPDASV
+136 LMPDATV

-163 ILKSYGYSRDTMYVT
+163 ILKSYGFTRDTMYVT

-201 LGVMGVAFSTSL
+201 LGVMGVALSTSF

-219 MAMILIVRGRI
+219 TAMILIVRHRI
-230 GLRFSLKSM
+230 GLQFSFKRM
-239 FHIQRTHLKKL
+239 FYIQRTHLKKL
-250 LKIGVP
+250 LKIGIP

-307 QILIGRHIGAKEFDA
+307 QILIGRLIGAKEFDA

-355 FTSNHEII
+355 FTSNSKII
-363 QIAATLLLLT
+363 QIASLLLILT

-402 AMISMWGIGIPIAY
+402 AMISMWGIGLPIAY

-430 LSFIVDEWVRGI
+430 ISFIVDEWVRGI
-442 FMYKRWRSRVWTE
+442 FMYRRWRSRVWTE
-455 YRFSST
+455 YRFTST

>member
-1 MKPQTQTLSYEKVQ
+1 MKSQTLSYEKVQ

-22 PSLFAFTWPIFIEI
+22 PSLFALTWPIFIEI
-36 SLHMLMGSA
+36 SLYMLMGSA

-110 LISFVISLLMFVFAV
+110 LISFVISLLMFMLAV

-136 LMPDASV
+136 LMPDAAV

-163 ILKSYGYSRDTMYVT
+163 ILKSYGYTRDTMYVT

-219 MAMILIVRGRI
+219 MAMILIVRRRI

-239 FHIQRTHLKKL
+239 FHIQRTHLKRL
-250 LKIGVP
+250 LKIGIP

-402 AMISMWGIGIPIAY
+402 AMISMWGIGLPIAY
-416 LLGIQLEMGLIGVW
+416 LLGIQLELGLIGVW
-430 LSFIVDEWVRGI
+430 ISFIVDEWVRGI
-442 FMYKRWRSRVWTE
+442 FMYRRWRSRVWTE